1 MMKRERTKQVIIDTK
16 QLLSDPE
23 RWTKNTSARDVNG
36 NMVAAKDDAARCWCL
51 FGAVRV
57 STDNFGEAISV
68 SNVLCDYLPDGYM
81 FLTNFNDSRK
91 TKHEDVIGVLD
102 KALGTI

>member
-1 MMKRERTKQVIIDTK
+1 MNTERTKQIITNTK

-36 NMVAAKDDAARCWCL
+36 NMVAAKDDAARCWCF

-68 SNVLCDYLPDGYM
+68 ASILCDYLPDDHWS
-81 FLTNFNDSRK
+81 LPHFNDSRK

-102 KALGTI
+102 RALETI

>member
-1 MMKRERTKQVIIDTK
+1 MKRERTKQIITDTK

-68 SNVLCDYLPDGYM
+68 TNILCDYLPYGYM
-81 FLTNFNDSRK
+81 FLTNFNDAPE
-91 TKHEDVIGVLD
+91 TTHGDVIGVLD

>member
-1 MMKRERTKQVIIDTK
+1 MERERTKQVITDTK

-51 FGAVRV
+51 YGAV
-57 STDNFGEAISV
+57 SAKTDNFGEAAIV
-68 SNVLCDYLPDGYM
+68 IDKLHEYLPDGYKSSVG
-81 FLTNFNDSRK
+81 FNDGRETTHK
-91 TKHEDVIGVLD
+91 DLIGLLD
-102 KALGTI
+102 RALETI